1 MRGEVGFPNRQ
12 AGEAIRRPDD
22 QRRYR
27 PCRTARQPCAAFPI
41 AGNAQRCTPGLA
53 TELEL
58 PRPPLHKP
66 KSPGSPSRPAG
77 GELPWPKRDHSAQTR
92 CRHAVPRA
100 KSPRETAWCGQ
111 HPDPIDSGGWHGTN
125 TDVEGFLTPL
135 GEESSWN
142 NRHGSSW
149 AAVAPP
155 ERLLQACSA
164 WDWPP
169 SR

>member
-1 MRGEVGFPNRQ
+1 MATSSSGHPMRGEVGFPNRQ

-41 AGNAQRCTPGLA
+41 AGHAQRCTPGLA

-77 GELPWPKRDHSAQTR
+77 GELPWSKRDHSAQTR
-92 CRHAVPRA
+92 CRRAVPGA
-100 KSPRETAWCGQ
+100 KSPRKTAWRGQ
-111 HPDPIDSGGWHGTN
+111 HPDPNRLRRLARHQHGCGRLSN
-125 TDVEGFLTPL
+125 PL
-135 GEESSWN
+135 G
-142 NRHGSSW
+142 
-149 AAVAPP
+149 
-155 ERLLQACSA
+155 
-164 WDWPP
+164 
-169 SR
+169 